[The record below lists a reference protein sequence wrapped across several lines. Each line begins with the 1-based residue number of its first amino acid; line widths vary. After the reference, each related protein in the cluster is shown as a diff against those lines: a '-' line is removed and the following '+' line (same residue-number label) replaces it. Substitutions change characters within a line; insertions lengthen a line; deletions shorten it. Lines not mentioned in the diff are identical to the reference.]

1 MVGYAKIR
9 YMISMADRF
18 RTDPDWDDLRVFC
31 ALARHGS
38 LSATARALSVNHAT
52 IARRVAALEKTMG
65 EKLVERR
72 ADGYVLTDNGRRV
85 LEIATTMETAASAL
99 AGGLEGNA
107 PAGLVRVAA
116 TPSLAQC
123 FLIRRLGGFAAA
135 HPRIDI
141 EISTAMRSVSLDR
154 HEADIALRLA
164 QPLDGDLLAR
174 TLFAIGSAF
183 YGTANWARRIAGGEP
198 PVFVGFDEANAHL
211 PEAVWLGRQ
220 FPRARL
226 SMRTGSQISQ
236 AEAACSGC
244 GIALLPHFL
253 GRTATGL
260 VRCDLGLTPPSRTL
274 CLVVRRSDRRT
285 PAIQLVAD
293 FLSAC
298 FSEERSLFEG
308 A

>member
-1 MVGYAKIR
+1 MVTCANIR
-9 YMISMADRF
+9 DMLSMADRF
-18 RTDPDWDDLRVFC
+18 RTDPDWEDLRVFC

-65 EKLVERR
+65 EKLVKRR

-99 AGGLEGNA
+99 SGGLEGNA

-123 FLIRRLGGFAAA
+123 FLIRRLGGFVAA

-164 QPLDGDLLAR
+164 PPLDGDLLAR
-174 TLFAIGSAF
+174 ALVAIGSAF
-183 YGTANWARRIAGGEP
+183 YGTADWARRIAGG
-198 PVFVGFDEANAHL
+198 
-211 PEAVWLGRQ
+211 
-220 FPRARL
+220 
-226 SMRTGSQISQ
+226 
-236 AEAACSGC
+236 
-244 GIALLPHFL
+244 
-253 GRTATGL
+253 
-260 VRCDLGLTPPSRTL
+260 
-274 CLVVRRSDRRT
+274 
-285 PAIQLVAD
+285 
-293 FLSAC
+293 
-298 FSEERSLFEG
+298 
-308 A
+308 